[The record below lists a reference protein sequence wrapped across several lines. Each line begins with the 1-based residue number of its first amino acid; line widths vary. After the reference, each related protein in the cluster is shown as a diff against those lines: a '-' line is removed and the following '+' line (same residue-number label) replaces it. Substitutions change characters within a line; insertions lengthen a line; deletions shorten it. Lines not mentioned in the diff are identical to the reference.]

1 MKRKAEVF
9 LSDWQQR
16 ASRKPLVLRGARQ
29 VGKTYLVE
37 HWGKKR
43 FRNVLTVDLE
53 RERDLH
59 GLFAE
64 PDPKRLLEELALLKG
79 QAIKPELVMDGG
91 GAHLGGGSAI
101 GIIIVV
107 VVVVGEV
114 GEGGSAEVEGE
125 EVKGGGRRA
134 NLTVDAK
141 GASAVACASVPG
153 GSSSAVG
160 PPLPFLFLPPLSLPE
175 SSRLQAGDAA
185 ARTWESS
192 SAPGSSG
199 AAPRG
204 GGEGRKGEPFPGAAA
219 AKVAER
225 GGAPGRSPAATSRL
239 SAWRWAA
246 AERECPSSSCRDK
259 AAAGIISQGRGWRRV
274 AACFFF

>member
-79 QAIKPELVMDGG
+79 QAIKPELVMGG
-91 GAHLGGGSAI
+91 L
-101 GIIIVV
+101 VV
-107 VVVVGEV
+107 V
-114 GEGGSAEVEGE
+114 
-125 EVKGGGRRA
+125 
-134 NLTVDAK
+134 
-141 GASAVACASVPG
+141 
-153 GSSSAVG
+153 
-160 PPLPFLFLPPLSLPE
+160 
-175 SSRLQAGDAA
+175 
-185 ARTWESS
+185 
-192 SAPGSSG
+192 
-199 AAPRG
+199 
-204 GGEGRKGEPFPGAAA
+204 
-219 AKVAER
+219 
-225 GGAPGRSPAATSRL
+225 
-239 SAWRWAA
+239 
-246 AERECPSSSCRDK
+246 
-259 AAAGIISQGRGWRRV
+259 
-274 AACFFF
+274 